1 MDKQERVGKLFNFFV
16 RIVGASRYTKRQ
28 TPLIGTLAVVVLGFG
43 FNFETARM
51 LIVDTTSDVRM
62 AASFAAEKAGAV
74 TLAEELAPEDS
85 TRRIA
90 LKLTREQLNVV
101 KFIASR
107 YAIEIDDAKSYV
119 DFAYRAA
126 KQYRVDPHLVLAIMS
141 IESSFDP
148 DAQSHAGAQ
157 GLMQVLTRVHKEKFV
172 PYGGVTAAYDPE
184 SNIKV
189 GAQILKEYLVRHG
202 SEAGALKSYV
212 GAALMDSDQ
221 GYGLKVL
228 SQKARIVAAAQGKPI
243 PVNPAVVMPVLVSSN
258 SSKISLAVNA
268 SNANTTGNADIAL
281 VIDKADKQIVDDA
294 KTAVDPILA
303 EKATD
308 I

>member
-28 TPLIGTLAVVVLGFG
+28 TPLFGTLAVVILGFG
-43 FNFETARM
+43 FNLETARI

-74 TLAEELAPEDS
+74 ALAEDLAPEDS

-107 YAIEIDDAKSYV
+107 YSIEIDDAKSYV

-172 PYGGVTAAYDPE
+172 PYGGIAAAYDPE

-189 GAQILKEYLVRHG
+189 GAQILKEYLVRNG

-212 GAALMDSDQ
+212 GAAFMDSDQ

-228 SQKARIVAAAQGKPI
+228 SQKARIVAAAQGRPI
-243 PVNPAVVMPVLVSSN
+243 PANPVIVMPVLALSN
-258 SSKISLAVNA
+258 SDKSALTGGSVHTISA
-268 SNANTTGNADIAL
+268 GNVDIAL
-281 VIDKADKQIVDDA
+281 VIDKAEKQ
-294 KTAVDPILA
+294 LA
-303 EKATD
+303 EDVKPAIEPAHADKATD